1 MPKGVRLFHSLLSS
15 AILIGKYICREDV
28 DEHLRHRE
36 RFGDPMAHLVKKQ
49 SVVEPSV
56 IPAALQKRMK
66 KAGFIIPQEV
76 PAHSWLKR
84 NLGPPGNRYSIR
96 PGRHWD
102 GVDRSTGFEKDM
114 FAIINDRKN
123 RSQEAH
129 MWSQG
134 DM

>member
-1 MPKGVRLFHSLLSS
+1 MISVSILHMSLSQIVVL
-15 AILIGKYICREDV
+15 AHREDV

-36 RFGDPMAHLVKKQ
+36 RFGDPMAHLVKKRPA
-49 SVVEPSV
+49 VEASI

-66 KAGFIIPQEV
+66 KAGFVIPQEV
-76 PAHSWLKR
+76 PPHSWIKR
-84 NLGPPGNRYSIR
+84 NLGPPGNRHNIK

-102 GVDRSTGFEKDM
+102 GVDRSTGFEKEM
-114 FAIINDRKN
+114 FSIINARKHS
-123 RSQEAH
+123 SQEAH